1 MKKNSCI
8 KNSIKRS
15 VSVLVLGFMA
25 MVLLLGIVTVK
36 AQESIDVSWQTDIQR
51 SHKKLSAAYEENAR
65 MCLIVKHKIQMY
77 KKNMRDDVYAR
88 KTLQTYE
95 TRLKRYCD
103 PISKSQEGNQ
113 E

>member
-1 MKKNSCI
+1 MKRNSYI

-15 VSVLVLGFMA
+15 VSVLILGFMA
-25 MVLLLGIVTVK
+25 AVLLLGMV
-36 AQESIDVSWQTDIQR
+36 
-51 SHKKLSAAYEENAR
+51 HKKLSAAREENAR
-65 MCLIVKHKIQMY
+65 MCLIVNHEIQMY

-103 PISKSQEGNQ
+103 PTSKSQE
-113 E
+113 